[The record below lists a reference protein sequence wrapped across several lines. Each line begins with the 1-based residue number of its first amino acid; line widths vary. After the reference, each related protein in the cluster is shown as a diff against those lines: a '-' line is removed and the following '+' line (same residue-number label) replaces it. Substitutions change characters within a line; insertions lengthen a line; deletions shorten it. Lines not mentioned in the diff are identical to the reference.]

1 MEWIAIGDAAHEPP
15 VKAYFGCQ
23 PEKSYFRDHCLD
35 YICKKALTIFRMSL
49 WVLVDDILGISKP
62 AFSMGA
68 ITSAL
73 KSRYTAGYAI

>member
-1 MEWIAIGDAAHEPP
+1 MPAR
-15 VKAYFGCQ
+15 
-23 PEKSYFRDHCLD
+23 KSYFRDCLD
-35 YICKKALTIFRMSL
+35 YICKKTLTIFRMSL

-73 KSRYTAGYAI
+73 KSRYTAGTLPSFSDDLLSNNIVYPKLSPCS